1 MPKVAELRGVT
12 ASQRRLPRGQTEYGP
27 TAFRTARAGAPR
39 SLVRSLF
46 TLTTALLLCLLG
58 LAVGAFGT
66 LVGAGG
72 GFILTPVLL
81 LIYPHAT
88 PELITAIS
96 LVVVFFNASSGTAA
110 YAHQRRID
118 YRSGLIFA
126 LCTLPGSVLGVLVAD
141 RVSRPGFDVVMGV
154 ALTALAIWLIA
165 GTTEAGEGKPGVGS
179 PRTITSREGETY
191 RYRARVRRGAVLS
204 VGVGFVSSF
213 LGIGG
218 GVVHVPLLVAALGF
232 PTHVATATSHFV
244 LAIMALVATI
254 THILS
259 GSFHHGV
266 GLRRA
271 AALSVG
277 VVIGAQVGARLSK
290 NISGRRI
297 QHLLAAGLLALGV
310 RLILSVVL

>member
-1 MPKVAELRGVT
+1 L
-12 ASQRRLPRGQTEYGP
+12 
-27 TAFRTARAGAPR
+27 
-39 SLVRSLF
+39 

-58 LAVGAFGT
+58 LAVGVFGT

-81 LIYPHAT
+81 LVYPHST

-110 YAHQRRID
+110 YARQRRID
-118 YRSGLIFA
+118 YRSGLVFA
-126 LCTLPGSVLGVLVAD
+126 LCTLPGSILGVLVAN
-141 RVSRPGFDVVMGV
+141 RVSRPAFDVMMGV
-154 ALTALAIWLIA
+154 ALAALAAWLLA
-165 GTTEAGEGKPGVGS
+165 GHTEAGEGEYGVGS
-179 PRTITSREGETY
+179 PRTLTDRDGKTY
-191 RYRARVRRGAVLS
+191 RYRARVGRGALLS

-218 GVVHVPLLVAALGF
+218 GVVHVPLLVGVLGF

-244 LAIMALVATI
+244 LGFMALVATI
-254 THILS
+254 THVVA
-259 GSFHHGV
+259 GTFHHGV

-277 VVIGAQVGARLSK
+277 VVIGAQFGAWLSQR
-290 NISGRRI
+290 ISGRRI
-297 QHLLAAGLLALGV
+297 QHLLAGGLLLLSV
-310 RLILSVVL
+310 RLILSVTL